1 MPDYL
6 NFENRAKRR
15 EMMDQFRKEASGR
28 DIPGYEDFTK
38 KMEELDKLMEDCSK
52 LDSFGLPKK
61 MTEEM
66 KKTLTDS
73 IIKTA
78 MAGETYLKN
87 ASQAAEKDPKID
99 LGKGVPG
106 MVGKLQGMMAND
118 LDAISAYDPKKAAKS
133 MPEVLE
139 DARSISIDADKRHLK
154 KLGLSMSSRLAVIVV
169 NAKGEKRLGVFTAAN
184 KLDFAGRFRNAIE
197 NAADTTRNQN
207 EQETLRSILPKY
219 KEYMMAQ
226 DASLKNKDDG
236 YFADRFVREACGETA
251 ENHAGNEVEP
261 AKLEALLGK
270 IGITADDLNYTF
282 DELVSQIE
290 PLNDGVDHANLALA
304 GMKDGCRVDVN
315 NSGMSVVA
323 GMLGKSKIV
332 ANAVPMKLRDEKGNV
347 IEGTFMDYSK
357 GLDLNTTDMNV
368 FKALSSTPFNGS
380 GGGFLRQL
388 SDIQVMDYICGNV
401 DRHFGNLM
409 YKVNEKGKI
418 IGVEAIDNDMSFGCF
433 SGAEERRKELPG
445 LANMNC
451 ITKSTKDKIMSL
463 KPEMLKFSLR
473 GRGLTEEQINFAGK
487 RLKDIQQAI
496 IKGEKHYEGRPPAFK
511 DKPPFDKGFL
521 RVIPDEH
528 FSKLSIDKM
537 YIKGKDKEED
547 QFNLFSDVDQWVR
560 MRLKSARRAGY
571 KHDPN
576 YKKDDLRT
584 EEGRTTDQKYSS
596 AGFEKPLRGSS
607 KLVKLGDFNVD
618 DLTVKNNGSK
628 QFDEMV
634 KAAKLV
640 HAIEKEYKKL
650 GEANKPL
657 TAVDYSH
664 YVTRMKRAV
673 KDLQDK
679 KDAYLARKMGQRK
692 AKSVET
698 LVGKNEYERKRID
711 YAKKVDTW
719 AEKAMV
725 SINKNFK
732 ELDLDKLSEIEKAD
746 YTSIKE
752 KESLEDRRAAM
763 EALKK
768 FHAEKG
774 LANID
779 TEEGL
784 KQAKE
789 QLKANYE
796 EMQKQKQG
804 PQAGL

>member
-1 MPDYL
+1 MPNYV
-6 NFENRAKRR
+6 NFEDRTKRR
-15 EMMDQFRKEASGR
+15 EMMEQFRKEAAGR
-28 DIPGYEDFTK
+28 DIPGYEDFVK
-38 KMEELDKLMEDCSK
+38 KMEDLDKLMDKYSQ
-52 LDSFGLPKK
+52 LDSFGLPPK
-61 MTEEM
+61 MTAEM

-73 IIKTA
+73 IMETA

-87 ASQAAEKDPKID
+87 AGQAAEKDPKID

-118 LDAISAYDPKKAAKS
+118 LDAINAYDPKKAEKS

-139 DARSISIDADKRHLK
+139 DARSISIDADKRRLK
-154 KLGLSMSSRLAVIVV
+154 KLGLSMSSRLAVVVV
-169 NAKGEKRLGVFTAAN
+169 NSKGEKRCGVFTAAN
-184 KLDFAGRFRNAIE
+184 KLDFAGRFNRAIE
-197 NAADTTRNQN
+197 NTTYTTRNSK

-219 KEYMMAQ
+219 KEYMISQ
-226 DASLKNKDDG
+226 DASLKTKDDG
-236 YFADRFVREACGETA
+236 YFADRFVREACGETI
-251 ENHAGNEVEP
+251 ENRAGNDVDF

-270 IGITADDLNYTF
+270 IGITPNDLNHTF
-282 DELVSQIE
+282 DELASQIE
-290 PLNDGVDHANLALA
+290 PLNDGIDHANLALA

-332 ANAVPMKLRDEKGNV
+332 ANAVPMKLRDEKGN
-347 IEGTFMDYSK
+347 IIDGTFMDYSK
-357 GLDLNTTDMNV
+357 GLDLNSTDNGV
-368 FKALSSTPFNGS
+368 FRALSNTPFKGS
-380 GGGFLRQL
+380 GGNFLRQL
-388 SDIQVMDYICGNV
+388 ADIQVMDYICGNV

-409 YKVNEKGKI
+409 YKVDGKGNI

-433 SGAEERRKELPG
+433 SGAEDRRKELPG

-451 ITKSTKDKIMSL
+451 ITKSTRDKIMSL
-463 KPEMLKFSLR
+463 TPEMLKFSLR
-473 GRGLTEEQINFAGK
+473 GRGLTEEQIYFAGK
-487 RLKDIQQAI
+487 RLEDMQQAI
-496 IKGEKHYEGRPPAFK
+496 IKGEKHYEGRQAVFK

-521 RVIPDEH
+521 RVVPDEH

-537 YIKGKDKEED
+537 YIKGKGKEED
-547 QFNLFSDVDQWVR
+547 QFNLYSDVDQWVR
-560 MRLKSARRAGY
+560 MRLRGARKAGY
-571 KHDPN
+571 KFDPN
-576 YKKDDLRT
+576 YRKSDIITDEGKTT
-584 EEGRTTDQKYSS
+584 EQRYNS

-607 KLVKLGDFNVD
+607 KLVKLGEFDVD
-618 DLTVKNNGSK
+618 DLTVNNNGSK

-640 HAIEKEYKKL
+640 NIIEKEYKRL
-650 GEANKPL
+650 GEAKKNL
-657 TAVDYSH
+657 TAIDYSH
-664 YVTRMKRAV
+664 YVTRMKQAV

-679 KDAYLARKMGQRK
+679 KDAYVARKMGQRK
-692 AKSVET
+692 AKSLAT
-698 LVGKNEYERKRID
+698 LDGKNEYERKRIN
-711 YAKKVDTW
+711 YARKVDAW
-719 AEKAMV
+719 ADKAME

-732 ELDLDKLSEIEKAD
+732 ELDLDKLSEIDKAD

-752 KESLEDRRAAM
+752 KESLDDRRAAM

-768 FHAEKG
+768 FHAENG

-784 KQAKE
+784 SQAKE

>member
-1 MPDYL
+1 MPNYV
-6 NFENRAKRR
+6 NFEDRTKRR
-15 EMMDQFRKEASGR
+15 EMMEQFRKEAAGR
-28 DIPGYEDFTK
+28 DIPGYEDFVK
-38 KMEELDKLMEDCSK
+38 KMEDLDKLMDKYSQ
-52 LDSFGLPKK
+52 LDSFGLPPK
-61 MTEEM
+61 MTAEM

-73 IIKTA
+73 IMETA

-87 ASQAAEKDPKID
+87 AGQAAEKDPKID

-118 LDAISAYDPKKAAKS
+118 LDAINAYDPKKAEKS

-139 DARSISIDADKRHLK
+139 DARSISIDADKRRLK
-154 KLGLSMSSRLAVIVV
+154 KLGLSMSSRLAVVVV
-169 NAKGEKRLGVFTAAN
+169 NSKGEKRCGVFTAAN
-184 KLDFAGRFRNAIE
+184 KLDFAGRFNRAIE
-197 NAADTTRNQN
+197 NTTYTTRNSK

-219 KEYMMAQ
+219 KEYMISQ
-226 DASLKNKDDG
+226 DASLKTKDDG
-236 YFADRFVREACGETA
+236 YFADRFVREACGETI
-251 ENHAGNEVEP
+251 ENRAGNDVDF

-270 IGITADDLNYTF
+270 IGITPNDLNHTF
-282 DELVSQIE
+282 DELASQIE
-290 PLNDGVDHANLALA
+290 PLNDGIDHANLALA

-332 ANAVPMKLRDEKGNV
+332 ANAVPMKLRDEKGN
-347 IEGTFMDYSK
+347 IIDGTFMDYSK
-357 GLDLNTTDMNV
+357 GLDLNSTDNGV
-368 FKALSSTPFNGS
+368 FRALSNTPFKGS
-380 GGGFLRQL
+380 GGNFLRQL
-388 SDIQVMDYICGNV
+388 ADIQVMDYICGNV

-409 YKVNEKGKI
+409 YKVDGKGNI

-451 ITKSTKDKIMSL
+451 ITKSTRDKIMSL
-463 KPEMLKFSLR
+463 TPEMLKFSLR
-473 GRGLTEEQINFAGK
+473 GRGLTQEQIYFAGK
-487 RLKDIQQAI
+487 RLEDMQQAI
-496 IKGEKHYEGRPPAFK
+496 IKGEKHYEGRQAVFK

-521 RVIPDEH
+521 RVVPDEH

-607 KLVKLGDFNVD
+607 KLVKLGEFDVD
-618 DLTVKNNGSK
+618 DLTKNNNGSK

-640 HAIEKEYKKL
+640 NIIEKEYKRL
-650 GEANKPL
+650 GEAKKNL
-657 TAVDYSH
+657 TAIDYSH
-664 YVTRMKRAV
+664 YVTRMKQAV

-679 KDAYLARKMGQRK
+679 KDAYVARKMGQRK
-692 AKSVET
+692 AKSLAT
-698 LVGKNEYERKRID
+698 LDGKNEYERKRIN
-711 YAKKVDTW
+711 YARKVDAW
-719 AEKAMV
+719 ADKAME

-732 ELDLDKLSEIEKAD
+732 ELDLDKLSEIDKAD

-752 KESLEDRRAAM
+752 KESLDDRRAAL

-768 FHAEKG
+768 FHAENG

-784 KQAKE
+784 SQAKE